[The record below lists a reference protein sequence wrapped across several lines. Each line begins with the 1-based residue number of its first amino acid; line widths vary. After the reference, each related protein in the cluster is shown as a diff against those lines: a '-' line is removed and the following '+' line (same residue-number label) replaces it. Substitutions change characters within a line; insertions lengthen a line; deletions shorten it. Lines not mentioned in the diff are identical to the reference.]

1 MTAGRRRLRWRT
13 TRDKSVMSDHS
24 LAQRPRARALAPSVL
39 FNLILRTAAGL
50 AASQYR
56 RRRLMLP
63 GTAYVYLRQNTE
75 ALLSFSSF
83 LLNKQK
89 GMDGWMEH

>member
-1 MTAGRRRLRWRT
+1 MAAAGLLGP
-13 TRDKSVMSDHS
+13 DLV
-24 LAQRPRARALAPSVL
+24 
-39 FNLILRTAAGL
+39 NLILRTAAGL

-89 GMDGWMEH
+89 GMDGWDGALTLRRTQCLCS